1 MDTKPLKAA
10 LTMSLAALILTI
22 GSAHA
27 DDTDVYMNPG
37 SGLPD
42 GSEPMVMFSLDYR
55 PNLAATA
62 CNDNACDA
70 K

>member
-1 MDTKPLKAA
+1 MDSKPLKAA

-37 SGLPD
+37 DGLPA
-42 GSEPMVMFSLDYR
+42 GSEPMVMFSLDYQQ
-55 PNLAATA
+55 
-62 CNDNACDA
+62 
-70 K
+70 